1 MKAWQFGQV
10 VDAIRILF
18 CLALKQGWA
27 HDFDWEYWSASA
39 KKLEAD
45 HATVARDD
53 TDALEALEGLEPK
66 KSTVVGLLA
75 FSIST
80 NPTSCMM

>member
-1 MKAWQFGQV
+1 M
-10 VDAIRILF
+10 
-18 CLALKQGWA
+18 
-27 HDFDWEYWSASA
+27 
-39 KKLEAD
+39 EAD